1 MKKITLCAIALMAS
15 ATSFAQTT
23 LWNGE
28 ENLINDEYHIASF
41 WKDGTPELVEN
52 PEKDGINTSAHCIKF
67 TMTNDN
73 KVVKL
78 PFKDWIQPSM
88 NGSKR
93 ISLMIK
99 KAGENVD
106 VKEDVMVEL
115 SDPTNGGEGYWKK
128 QVVEYTGGG
137 KWQKLVFDY
146 TANGDFDY
154 PGVMTITA
162 QNGIV
167 FNNHDVYIDNI
178 VIEDAPRI
186 NGQLLYKYNGMI
198 SGNVTL
204 TGAWMKVSS
213 TKADGL
219 LEENTYDDYVEFN
232 SKADATLTSVDLR
245 EAQASDVDVNQFFY
259 KNPNTIV
266 YAKEAYN
273 HANVVAKQK
282 FTNANNEEVTD
293 LYAKN
298 GLVLADVDANA
309 NAYAFSCPY
318 AFTAANVKLT
328 RTVREGINSFVLP
341 FYVGASDLGAEAL
354 ATFNKNKEAD
364 GKSVFFT
371 KFDHADANVP
381 FITVGLKDAA
391 ENKEF
396 TFFGNQKLVEATP
409 ASFDGAFKGVY
420 APQSAENLY
429 GIDAD
434 GKLHKGGASATINAF
449 HAYYQPA
456 ANASVPAKISFDGE
470 ATGINAVTTTSTSAN
485 GAVYDLSGRRVA
497 ANLAAAKLAKGIY
510 VVNGKKVA
518 VK

>member
-1 MKKITLCAIALMAS
+1 MNKITLIALALMAS

-28 ENLINDEYHIASF
+28 EENLKNDEYHIASF
-41 WKDGTPELVEN
+41 WKDGAPELVDN

-73 KVVKL
+73 KIKMVKL
-78 PFKDWIQPSM
+78 PFGEWFKESM

-99 KAGENVD
+99 KDVNEN
-106 VKEDVMVEL
+106 VMVEL

-128 QVVEYTGGG
+128 QVVYYTGEG

-162 QNGIV
+162 QTGNV
-167 FNNHDVYIDNI
+167 YAEQDVYIDNI

-186 NGQLLYKYNGMI
+186 NGKLLSEYNDEIKI

-204 TGAWMKVSS
+204 TGAWMKGSS

-219 LEENTYDDYVEFN
+219 WKENEYNDYVDFN
-232 SKADATLTSVDLR
+232 NKADATLTSVDLR
-245 EAQASDVDVNQFFY
+245 EAQASNVDVNQFFY
-259 KNPNTIV
+259 QNPNTIV
-266 YAKEAYN
+266 YANEAYN
-273 HANVVAKQK
+273 HANVVAEQK
-282 FTNANNEEVTD
+282 FTNANNEEVTG

-298 GLVLADVDANA
+298 GLVLTD
-309 NAYAFSCPY
+309 AYAFSCPD
-318 AFTAANVKLT
+318 AFIAANVKLT
-328 RTVREGINSFVLP
+328 RTVQKDINSFVLP
-341 FYVGASDLGAEAL
+341 FYVGAGDLGATTL
-354 ATFNKNKEAD
+354 ATFKE
-364 GKSVFFT
+364 GNTKQVVFT
-371 KFDHADANVP
+371 KVDHVDANVP
-381 FITVGLKDAA
+381 FITVDLTNAA

-396 TFFGNQKLVEATP
+396 TFFGNQKLVKATP
-409 ASFDGAFKGVY
+409 ASFDEAFKGVY
-420 APQSAENLY
+420 APQSAKDLY
-429 GIDAD
+429 GIDAE
-434 GKLHKGGASATINAF
+434 GKLHKGGDGAKINAF
-449 HAYYQPA
+449 HAYYQGA
-456 ANASVPAKISFDGE
+456 EAPAKISFEGE
-470 ATGINAVTTTSTSAN
+470 TTGIDAVTTTTTSAN

-497 ANLAAAKLAKGIY
+497 ASLAAAKLAKGIY

>member
-28 ENLINDEYHIASF
+28 ENLKDDEHHIASF

-78 PFKDWIQPSM
+78 PFGEWFKESL
-88 NGSKR
+88 NGRKR
-93 ISLMIK
+93 ISLMIRK
-99 KAGENVD
+99 G
-106 VKEDVMVEL
+106 VKENVMVEL

-128 QVVEYTGGG
+128 QVVEYTGDGH
-137 KWQKLVFDY
+137 WQKLVFDY
-146 TANGDFDY
+146 STNENFDY

-162 QNGIV
+162 QTGEVTGEQEV
-167 FNNHDVYIDNI
+167 FIDNI

-186 NGQLLYKYNGMI
+186 NGKLFSEYNAENKLTGD
-198 SGNVTL
+198 VKL
-204 TGAWMKVSS
+204 TGAWMKGKSIN
-213 TKADGL
+213 ADGDWK
-219 LEENTYDDYVEFN
+219 ENTYNDYEYFYGQAN
-232 SKADATLTSVDLR
+232 DITSVDLR
-245 EAQASDVDVNQFFY
+245 DAQASDVDVNQFF

-266 YAKEAYN
+266 YAKDTYGDHN
-273 HANVVAKQK
+273 NVVVDGKASK
-282 FTNANNEEVTD
+282 
-293 LYAKN
+293 
-298 GLVLADVDANA
+298 LVLTDAN
-309 NAYAFSCPY
+309 AFSCPE
-318 AFTAANVKLT
+318 AFTADKVTLT
-328 RTVREGINSFVLP
+328 RTVRNDINSFVLP
-341 FYVGASDLGAEAL
+341 FYVGAGDLGATTL
-354 ATFNKNKEAD
+354 ATFKKVDDKNIL
-364 GKSVFFT
+364 FT
-371 KFDHADANVP
+371 KVDHVKANAP
-381 FITVGLKDAA
+381 FITVDLTNAA

-396 TFFGNQKLVEATP
+396 TFFGNQKLVEATTTV
-409 ASFDGAFKGVY
+409 SFEDAFKGVY
-420 APQSAENLY
+420 APRSAENLY

-434 GKLHKGGASATINAF
+434 GKLHKGGDKAKINAF

-456 ANASVPAKISFDGE
+456 ANASVPAKISFEGE
-470 ATGINAVTTTSTSAN
+470 ATGINAVTTTSSSAN

-497 ANLAAAKLAKGIY
+497 TNLAAAKLAKGIY